1 MTKKAKRDTTLTVLL
16 IIGMIVFLQIANT
29 TFDSYEKQVL
39 SLMAIYGIMAVSLN
53 LVNGITGI
61 FSLGHAGFI
70 LLGAYT
76 SALLNIPSEQK
87 IAMFIIQPPSPLIAN
102 LHTDFLTATIM
113 GGLVAAC
120 GAFIIGFPVLR
131 LSGDYLAIASLGFSE
146 VLKIFA
152 LNLQS
157 VTNGS
162 LGLKGIPN
170 YTNVWWSWGW
180 LVVTVIFVV
189 SLVKSSYG
197 RALLAIRDNSIAAEA
212 MGINVFKH
220 TLLSFVISA
229 FFAGVSGAL
238 YAHWLTTID
247 PRITTF
253 GPTLT
258 YYVLIMVVLG
268 GLGSITGSVVGAILF
283 AFLMEWLRIFEQP
296 FTLFGRS
303 FPAIQG
309 MRMLVL
315 SVLFVVTMIV
325 WKRGIFGRSELTWDG
340 IINFF
345 KKFGKKADERG
356 VGK

>member
-1 MTKKAKRDTTLTVLL
+1 MKNKTKRDLALTFIFVL
-16 IIGMIVFLQIANT
+16 IISILLAFANVK
-29 TFDSYEKQVL
+29 FDSYQKQIL

-53 LVNGITGI
+53 LVNGITGV

-76 SALLNIPSEQK
+76 SALLTIPPDQK
-87 IAMFIIQPPSPLIAN
+87 AMIFIIAPPSPLIAN
-102 LHTDFLTATIM
+102 LHTDFFTATIIA
-113 GGLVAAC
+113 GLVAAF

-146 VLKIFA
+146 VLRILA

-157 VTNGS
+157 ITNGS
-162 LGLKGIPN
+162 LGLKGLPN
-170 YTNVWWSWGW
+170 YTNIWWSWGW
-180 LVVTVIFVV
+180 LFVTIIFIV

-220 TLLSFVISA
+220 TLMSFVISG

-253 GPTLT
+253 GPILT

-268 GLGSITGSVVGAILF
+268 GLGSISGSVVGAIIF
-283 AFLMEWLRIFEQP
+283 AFLMEWLRAFEQP
-296 FTLFGRS
+296 FTLFGKD

-325 WKRGIFGRSELTWDG
+325 WKRGIFGRGELTWEG

-345 KKFGKKADERG
+345 KRLGLKRSDE
-356 VGK
+356 K

>member
-1 MTKKAKRDTTLTVLL
+1 MRSNTKRDITLTTLF
-16 IIGMIVFLQIANT
+16 IILVIIFLWIAYIKFDTYQKQI
-29 TFDSYEKQVL
+29 L

-53 LVNGITGI
+53 LVNGITGV

-76 SALLNIPSEQK
+76 SALLTIPPDQK
-87 IAMFIIQPPSPLIAN
+87 ATIFIIQPPSPFIAN
-102 LHTDFLTATIM
+102 LHTDFFTATII
-113 GGLVAAC
+113 GGLVAAL

-146 VLKIFA
+146 VLRILA

-157 VTNGS
+157 ITNGS
-162 LGLKGIPN
+162 LGLKGLPN
-170 YTNVWWSWGW
+170 YTNIWWSWGW
-180 LVVTVIFVV
+180 LFVTVLFIV

-197 RALLAIRDNSIAAEA
+197 RALLAIRDNAIAAEA

-253 GPTLT
+253 GPILT

-268 GLGSITGSVVGAILF
+268 GLGSISGSIIGAITF
-283 AFLMEWLRIFEQP
+283 AFLMEWLRMFEQP
-296 FTLFGRS
+296 FTLFGKQ

-315 SVLFVVTMIV
+315 SVLFVITMIV
-325 WKRGIFGRSELTWDG
+325 WKRGIFGRAELTWDG
-340 IINFF
+340 II
-345 KKFGKKADERG
+345 KFLKRLPLRGGKE
-356 VGK
+356 

>member
-1 MTKKAKRDTTLTVLL
+1 MKNKVKRDIALTILFLIFSIVLL
-16 IIGMIVFLQIANT
+16 ALADAKFDTYQKQI
-29 TFDSYEKQVL
+29 L

-76 SALLNIPSEQK
+76 SALLTIPAEQK
-87 IAMFIIQPPSPLIAN
+87 VMIFIIKPPSPLIAN
-102 LHTDFLTATIM
+102 LHTDFLTATIV
-113 GGLVAAC
+113 GGLVAAF

-146 VLKIFA
+146 VLRILA

-157 VTNGS
+157 ITNGS
-162 LGLKGIPN
+162 LGLKGLPN
-170 YTNVWWSWGW
+170 YTNIWWSWGW
-180 LVVTVIFVV
+180 LFVTILTIV

-253 GPTLT
+253 GPILT

-268 GLGSITGSVVGAILF
+268 GLGSISGSVVGAIIF
-283 AFLMEWLRIFEQP
+283 AFLMEWLRAFEQP
-296 FTLFGRS
+296 FTLFGKD

-315 SVLFVVTMIV
+315 SVLFVVIMIV
-325 WKRGIFGRSELTWDG
+325 WKRGLFGRAEITWDG
-340 IINFF
+340 IINLFR
-345 KKFGKKADERG
+345 KPLRGGKK
-356 VGK
+356 